1 MPATGDSGF
10 RLSPERRVY
19 SAIDRCAATSWC
31 LRVLFNIKTRRYAGV
46 ILELMTER
54 MTERMEL
61 LARSVP
67 ELGLELSDGQL
78 ELFEVYYRELADWNQ
93 RMNLTSVIDY
103 TEVQVKHF
111 LDSLTLAPALGGG
124 GLAAGTRVVDV
135 GAGAGFPGL
144 PLKLAYPDIHL
155 SLVEATGKKADF
167 LRHLVTAL
175 ELPDVA
181 VYTGRAEDL
190 AHRPELR
197 AGFDLALARGVAKL
211 PALLE
216 YTLPFTRRGGRV
228 AAWKRGAIERE
239 LDAAQRAM
247 QILGGRLER
256 IYPVKAPG
264 LTDNRIVLTVEK
276 IKATPG
282 AYPRRPGMPAKQPL

>member
-1 MPATGDSGF
+1 MASPGF
-10 RLSPERRVY
+10 VHRE
-19 SAIDRCAATSWC
+19 
-31 LRVLFNIKTRRYAGV
+31 TRRYAGV

-67 ELGLELSDGQL
+67 GLGLELSDGQL
-78 ELFEVYYRELADWNQ
+78 AQFEVYYRELADWNQ

-124 GLAAGTRVVDV
+124 LKAGTRVVDV

-181 VYTGRAEDL
+181 VYTGRAEEL

-197 AGFDLALARGVAKL
+197 AGFDLTLARGVAKL

-256 IYPVKAPG
+256 IYPVKASG